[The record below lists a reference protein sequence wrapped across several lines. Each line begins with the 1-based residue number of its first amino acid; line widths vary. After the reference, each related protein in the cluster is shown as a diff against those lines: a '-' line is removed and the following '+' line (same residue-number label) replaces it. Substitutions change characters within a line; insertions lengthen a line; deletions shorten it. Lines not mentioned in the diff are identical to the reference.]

1 MSDNTKGLL
10 NRWEIRRQR
19 VAEEAE
25 QEELLQHAREKPD
38 DFNILTAEVDQD
50 NSVIDADEVA
60 ESEPLPDPSTIE
72 VGGSFARFMA
82 KSVDPTTKAAAL
94 RALWKQ
100 PQYGHIDG
108 LIEYALDYTNQPLL
122 SADVSAELASKV
134 FRYVIKKE
142 PPELELDP
150 EAVSTDLSAT
160 ELAPTDLA
168 PTDLAKTELSEQ
180 TRAISEEESI
190 ASTDADKPEDEP
202 QTAAISPQE
211 QPLCHND
218 DLIKQAVASDEAKA

>member
-1 MSDNTKGLL
+1 MSDKAEGLL
-10 NRWEIRRQR
+10 NRWELRRQR

-25 QEELLQHAREKPD
+25 QEALLQQAQENPD
-38 DFNILTAEVDQD
+38 EISTPTAESTQD
-50 NSVIDADEVA
+50 VNAIGLEPDEA
-60 ESEPLPDPSTIE
+60 LESEPLPDPNTIE

-134 FRYVIKKE
+134 FRYVVEKE
-142 PPELELDP
+142 LPEPELE
-150 EAVSTDLSAT
+150 A
-160 ELAPTDLA
+160 DLA
-168 PTDLAKTELSEQ
+168 PTDLSSTELAQAEIDEQ
-180 TRAISEEESI
+180 TDLEVDEELNVL
-190 ASTDADKPEDEP
+190 ADENE
-202 QTAAISPQE
+202 QQIVAISPEE
-211 QPLCHND
+211 QPLSQND

>member
-1 MSDNTKGLL
+1 MSDKAEGLL

-19 VAEEAE
+19 VAEEAK
-25 QEELLQHAREKPD
+25 QEELLQQAQEKPD
-38 DFNILTAEVDQD
+38 DFNILTAEPIEDV
-50 NSVIDADEVA
+50 SAIDADEVA
-60 ESEPLPDPSTIE
+60 EPEALPDPNSIE

-108 LIEYALDYTNQPLL
+108 LLEYALDYTNQPLL

-134 FRYVIKKE
+134 FRYVIEKE
-142 PPELELDP
+142 KPEPELD
-150 EAVSTDLSAT
+150 A
-160 ELAPTDLA
+160 DLA
-168 PTDLAKTELSEQ
+168 PTDLADPAELAPNELAEQ
-180 TRAISEEESI
+180 TDSI
-190 ASTDADKPEDEP
+190 AEEDSIDLADNDA
-202 QTAAISPQE
+202 TTIAALSQAE
-211 QPLCHND
+211 QPLYQDD

>member
-1 MSDNTKGLL
+1 MNDKSEGLL
-10 NRWEIRRQR
+10 NRWELRRQR

-25 QEELLQHAREKPD
+25 QEALLQQAQAH
-38 DFNILTAEVDQD
+38 
-50 NSVIDADEVA
+50 ADEISTPTTESTQDVSTIDLKSDEA
-60 ESEPLPDPSTIE
+60 LESEPLPDPSTIE

-134 FRYVIKKE
+134 FRYVVEKE
-142 PPELELDP
+142 LPEPELE
-150 EAVSTDLSAT
+150 A
-160 ELAPTDLA
+160 DLA
-168 PTDLAKTELSEQ
+168 PTDLSSTELAQAEIDEQ
-180 TRAISEEESI
+180 TDLEVDEELNVL
-190 ASTDADKPEDEP
+190 ADENE
-202 QTAAISPQE
+202 QQIVAISPEE
-211 QPLCHND
+211 QPLSQND
-218 DLIKQAVASDEAKA
+218 DLIKQAAVSDEAKA

>member
-1 MSDNTKGLL
+1 MSDKAEGLL

-19 VAEEAE
+19 VAEEAK
-25 QEELLQHAREKPD
+25 QEELLQQAQEKPD
-38 DFNILTAEVDQD
+38 DFNILTAEPIEDV
-50 NSVIDADEVA
+50 SAIDADEVA
-60 ESEPLPDPSTIE
+60 EPEALPDPNSIE

-108 LIEYALDYTNQPLL
+108 LLEYALDYTNQPLL

-134 FRYVIKKE
+134 FRYVIEKE
-142 PPELELDP
+142 KPEPELD
-150 EAVSTDLSAT
+150 A
-160 ELAPTDLA
+160 DLA
-168 PTDLAKTELSEQ
+168 PTDLADPAELAPNELAEQ
-180 TRAISEEESI
+180 TDSI
-190 ASTDADKPEDEP
+190 AEEDSIDLADNDA
-202 QTAAISPQE
+202 TTIAALSQAE
-211 QPLCHND
+211 QPLYQD

>member
-1 MSDNTKGLL
+1 MNDKSEGLL
-10 NRWEIRRQR
+10 NRWELRRQR

-25 QEELLQHAREKPD
+25 QEALLQQAQAH
-38 DFNILTAEVDQD
+38 
-50 NSVIDADEVA
+50 ADEINTPTTESTQDVSTIDLKSDEA
-60 ESEPLPDPSTIE
+60 LESEPLPDPSTIE

-134 FRYVIKKE
+134 FRYVVEKE
-142 PPELELDP
+142 LPEPELE
-150 EAVSTDLSAT
+150 A
-160 ELAPTDLA
+160 DLA
-168 PTDLAKTELSEQ
+168 PTDLSSTELAQAEIDEQ
-180 TRAISEEESI
+180 TDLEVDEELNVL
-190 ASTDADKPEDEP
+190 ADENE
-202 QTAAISPQE
+202 QQIVAISPEE
-211 QPLCHND
+211 QPLSQND
-218 DLIKQAVASDEAKA
+218 DLIKQAAVSDEAKA

>member
-1 MSDNTKGLL
+1 MSDKAEGLL

-19 VAEEAE
+19 VAEEAK
-25 QEELLQHAREKPD
+25 QEELLQQAQEKPD
-38 DFNILTAEVDQD
+38 DFNILTAEPIEDV
-50 NSVIDADEVA
+50 SVIDADEVA
-60 ESEPLPDPSTIE
+60 EPEVLPDPNSIE

-108 LIEYALDYTNQPLL
+108 LLEYALDYTNQPLL

-134 FRYVIKKE
+134 FRYVIEKE
-142 PPELELDP
+142 KPEPEIDADLAQTDIADPAEFASNEL
-150 EAVSTDLSAT
+150 VSN
-160 ELAPTDLA
+160 ELAEQTDSIAEEDSIDLA
-168 PTDLAKTELSEQ
+168 DNDATTIAALSQ
-180 TRAISEEESI
+180 A
-190 ASTDADKPEDEP
+190 
-202 QTAAISPQE
+202 E
-211 QPLCHND
+211 QPLYQDD